1 MKKAEEQDKEAEDG
15 DADSNMGSTD
25 KTIVQALREAGDD
38 MEEEELLI
46 PKKKKMRE
54 EEVEE
59 PHMTSEEAA
68 DKAGEETDRTER
80 PKWSKKKHKPQ
91 GGRLLSGGFG
101 VKIGGREF
109 SRQRLKAY
117 GLNPKRL
124 YFKQVGRQRRKEQE
138 KKEKQKNKE

>member
-1 MKKAEEQDKEAEDG
+1 MKKAEQQDKDAEDD
-15 DADSNMGSTD
+15 DAASNMD
-25 KTIVQALREAGDD
+25 KTTVDALKEEGDD
-38 MEEEELLI
+38 MEEEEVLI

-54 EEVEE
+54 DKMEPEV
-59 PHMTSEEAA
+59 TSEEAA
-68 DKAGEETDRTER
+68 DKAGEVTNRTER

-124 YFKQVGRQRRKEQE
+124 YFRQVGRQRRKEQE